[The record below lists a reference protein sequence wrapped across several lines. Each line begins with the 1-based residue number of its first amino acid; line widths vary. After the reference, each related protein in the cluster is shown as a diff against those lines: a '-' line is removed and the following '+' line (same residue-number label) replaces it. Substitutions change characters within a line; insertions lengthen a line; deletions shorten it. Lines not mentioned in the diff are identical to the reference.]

1 MNGSLFTI
9 QGVRTVALT
18 LARTVAQAGF
28 MQEQAPSRRGK
39 KLIALAV
46 IGLVGLA
53 AAWWAYRNYGTDFRM
68 VIDTGLEK
76 IRHFGAL
83 TFFVL
88 MSVLPAVGC
97 PLSVFTLTAGPV
109 FAPTLGMPIVLL
121 LVGLSLAVNLA
132 ISYWLSRYALRP
144 WLERLVNWMGYKL
157 PEVKESDHRGMV
169 ILVRV
174 TPGPPYVL
182 QSFLLGLAKIPFG
195 TYFYISWIISSL
207 YACAFVLFG
216 DALVQGKGK
225 MVLISIGLF
234 AALTVGVQLLR
245 RHYRRRREKA
255 AA

>member
-1 MNGSLFTI
+1 
-9 QGVRTVALT
+9 
-18 LARTVAQAGF
+18 
-28 MQEQAPSRRGK
+28 MQEQPPPRRGK
-39 KLIALAV
+39 KLIVLAV
-46 IGLVGLA
+46 TGLA
-53 AAWWAYRNYGTDFRM
+53 GLLAAWWVY
-68 VIDTGLEK
+68 
-76 IRHFGAL
+76 RHFGTDARMVVDAAVEKVRQL
-83 TFFVL
+83 GAVMFFLL
-88 MSVLPAVGC
+88 MAVLPAVGC

-109 FAPTLGMPIVLL
+109 FAPTLGMPVVLL

-144 WLERLVNWMGYKL
+144 WLERLVSWMGYKL
-157 PEVKESDHRGMV
+157 PEVKASDHRAMV

-182 QSFLLGLAKIPFG
+182 QSFLLGLARIPFG

-216 DALVQGKGK
+216 DALVQGEGK
-225 MVLISIGLF
+225 MVLVSIGLF